1 MALLACLRSY
11 WQVGRAAQES
21 IGQAA
26 KTQEVI
32 QRADQRRGLRKA
44 GRSFEVGPVGGNQR
58 LTSVRQKE
66 HELQTAGHVGL
77 PEDLQRLSFEG
88 VMGTGDGHPFREV
101 LMMGSVSWCPS
112 TTGVTNGRC
121 VSSNTESPT
130 SASIA

>member
-1 MALLACLRSY
+1 MDQSWVCSRCWLRVAWTRRRARVSMTIRFCSSSNCSHRCVSGIGMLKFRFSCGMALLACLRSY

-58 LTSVRQKE
+58 LTSVLLE
-66 HELQTAGHVGL
+66 AA
-77 PEDLQRLSFEG
+77 
-88 VMGTGDGHPFREV
+88 GDGTILADHF
-101 LMMGSVSWCPS
+101 
-112 TTGVTNGRC
+112 
-121 VSSNTESPT
+121 
-130 SASIA
+130 